1 MTVWVN
7 ERRMTKTKS
16 GGAAVTAS
24 PALTAEVK
32 HRRAGSSR
40 PHAVGYPTGK
50 SSTLSEDA

>member
-1 MTVWVN
+1 MT
-7 ERRMTKTKS
+7 ETKS

-50 SSTLSEDA
+50 SSTLSEDAS